1 MNKFDHEWYGPS
13 SRVSLKKIIGI
24 AGTIIILIALIAGFL
39 TAEWR
44 RQVMWEKFNQERTA
58 FATFQNLSFYDV
70 GGEVVVKVY
79 SQWNPEDELI
89 VGDE

>member
-1 MNKFDHEWYGPS
+1 MTKFDHEWYGPKN
-13 SRVSLKKIIGI
+13 RVSLRKVMTVVGIVII
-24 AGTIIILIALIAGFL
+24 TFALIAGFT

-44 RQVMWEKFNQERTA
+44 KQVMWEKFNQERTA
-58 FATFQNLSFYDV
+58 MLTYQNLSFYDV

-79 SQWNPEDELI
+79 SYGDGEAELT